1 MISGEQGSSKTTT
14 ARVCRALCDPNLAPG
29 RAPPRDERDL
39 ISTASNS
46 HVMSY
51 DNLSSMPPWLADG
64 LARIATGSG
73 YAARELHTNMD
84 EVVFEGQRP
93 VILNG
98 IPDLGGRADLGDRA
112 LTVHLPPIPDDQRRT
127 ERESWTTF
135 NQHRPS
141 LLGALLDAASAAL
154 REQIGRASCRERVG
168 QYV

>member
-1 MISGEQGSSKTTT
+1 MRISDWSSD
-14 ARVCRALCDPNLAPG
+14 VCSS
-29 RAPPRDERDL
+29 DL
-39 ISTASNS
+39 S

-127 ERESWTTF
+127 ERAYWTTF
-135 NQHRPS
+135 NQARKNVV
-141 LLGALLDAASAAL
+141 LGQRGSV
-154 REQIGRASCRERVG
+154 S
-168 QYV
+168 

>member
-1 MISGEQGSSKTTT
+1 
-14 ARVCRALCDPNLAPG
+14 
-29 RAPPRDERDL
+29 
-39 ISTASNS
+39 
-46 HVMSY
+46 MSY

-127 ERESWTTF
+127 ERERSEEHTSEL
-135 NQHRPS
+135 QS
-141 LLGALLDAASAAL
+141 LMRISYAVFCLKKKNNI
-154 REQIGRASCRERVG
+154 E
-168 QYV
+168 

>member
-1 MISGEQGSSKTTT
+1 
-14 ARVCRALCDPNLAPG
+14 
-29 RAPPRDERDL
+29 
-39 ISTASNS
+39 
-46 HVMSY
+46 
-51 DNLSSMPPWLADG
+51 MPPWLADG

-127 ERESWTTF
+127 EREYWTTF
-135 NQHRPS
+135 NQHRPDRKS
-141 LLGALLDAASAAL
+141 VVKGKSVSVRVDLG
-154 REQIGRASCRERVG
+154 GRRSIKKKKDTIRIANI
-168 QYV
+168 